1 MRKRITSANTRCLLW
16 DQGMFQLQ
24 FHYYVTFNSLD
35 EIRSVETR
43 FWNQT
48 DQYEENITQE
58 WIEKIR
64 YEKNYLYDT
73 KHVDDIRL
81 KLRNVHN
88 LWIISKTWPKTIFVR
103 SKPGRFFS
111 FVRTMYSEPVHFRYF
126 MKCRTKNRHLWRE
139 FYDMWTKSVSK
150 LVKLLYFGHA
160 GAILKMGNHFYQTL
174 LSFLWFFYILK
185 ELV

>member
-24 FHYYVTFNSLD
+24 FHYYVTFNALV
-35 EIRSVETR
+35 EIRSLETCS
-43 FWNQT
+43 WNQT

-88 LWIISKTWPKTIFVR
+88 LWIISKTSPKTFFVR
-103 SKPGRFFS
+103 TKPGRFLNRSIFGILWS
-111 FVRTMYSEPVHFRYF
+111 AGQ
-126 MKCRTKNRHLWRE
+126 KNRYLWRE
-139 FYDMWTKSVSK
+139 FYNMWTKSVSK

-174 LSFLWFFYILK
+174 LSFQWSFFIRK